1 MLSLK
6 NKILFSLIIAI
17 TFLSLTLIVMAPKN
31 NFPPLKFNNS
41 FSPQDIASPSDW
53 VKEEQIKVYPNQ
65 IILNVK
71 DATWAT
77 FTPTGS
83 MKPILDEK
91 TNALEIKPS
100 SPNDIKLGDIIAYES
115 PEGIIIHRVIEK
127 NIDENGIY
135 FLVKGDNNFSQD
147 PTKIRFENIKGVVI
161 AIIY

>member
-1 MLSLK
+1 MLTLSQKIFISILLI
-6 NKILFSLIIAI
+6 ILFFSLAFISSAEKQ
-17 TFLSLTLIVMAPKN
+17 FSNQQNLTSIKTPGDWIK
-31 NFPPLKFNNS
+31 
-41 FSPQDIASPSDW
+41 QD
-53 VKEEQIKVYPNQ
+53 QIKVYPNQ
-65 IILNVK
+65 IVLNVQ

-100 SPNDIKLGDIIAYES
+100 SPNDINLGDIIAYIS
-115 PEGIIIHRVIEK
+115 PDGTIIHRVIEK

-135 FLVKGDNNFSQD
+135 FLVKGDNNPSQD
-147 PTKIRFENIKGVVI
+147 PTKVRFEDIKGVVI

>member
-1 MLSLK
+1 MLTLSQKIFICILLI
-6 NKILFSLIIAI
+6 ILFFSLAFISSAEKQ
-17 TFLSLTLIVMAPKN
+17 FSLTKN
-31 NFPPLKFNNS
+31 LTAVETPGDWIK
-41 FSPQDIASPSDW
+41 QD
-53 VKEEQIKVYPNQ
+53 QIKVYPNQ

-71 DATWAT
+71 DAAWAT

-100 SPNDIKLGDIIAYES
+100 SPNDINLGDIIAYTS
-115 PEGIIIHRVIEK
+115 PDGTIIHRVIEK

-135 FLVKGDNNFSQD
+135 FLVKGDNNPSEDQV
-147 PTKIRFENIKGVVI
+147 KVRFENITGVVI